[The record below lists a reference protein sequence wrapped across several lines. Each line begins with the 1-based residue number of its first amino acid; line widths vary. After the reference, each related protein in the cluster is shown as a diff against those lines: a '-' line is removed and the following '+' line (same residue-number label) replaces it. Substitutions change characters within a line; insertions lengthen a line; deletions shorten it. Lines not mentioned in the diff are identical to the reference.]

1 MDKWLQFERAGKPAF
16 GKLQGDTIT
25 VYQGNL
31 FNNPSAQGGCR
42 RIKLR
47 E

>member
-1 MDKWLQFERAGKPAF
+1 MNNWLQFERLGKPAF
-16 GKLQGDTIT
+16 GKRQGDTIT
-25 VYQGNL
+25 VYQGNP